1 MPEPNHITYSQ
12 TERRASDRFPI
23 ERAMRFKML
32 DARTISQEGSGQTV
46 DISSGGI
53 RFKTGE
59 RLNSGKRVEVAVSW
73 PAQLNDTCR
82 LKLVA
87 MGRVVRSDSSYAAIA
102 IDKYEFRTQGK
113 TFDEANAAAKPVTG

>member
-1 MPEPNHITYSQ
+1 MPEPNHNTNTQ

-23 ERAMRFKML
+23 ERPMRFKTL
-32 DARTISQEGSGQTV
+32 EARTVSQEGAGQTV

-53 RFKTGE
+53 RFTTDQ
-59 RLNSGKRVEVAVSW
+59 RLSSGKRMEIAVSW

-87 MGRVVRSDSSYAAIA
+87 VGRIVRAESGYAAIA

-113 TFDEANAAAKPVTG
+113 TFESALTLEAAG